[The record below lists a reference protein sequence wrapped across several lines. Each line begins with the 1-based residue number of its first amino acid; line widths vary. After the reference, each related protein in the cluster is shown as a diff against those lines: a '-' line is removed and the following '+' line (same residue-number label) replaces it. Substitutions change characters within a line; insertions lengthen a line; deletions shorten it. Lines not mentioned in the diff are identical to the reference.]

1 MVFQDSDVAKW
12 LEGVAYAL
20 EVRPDAELEE
30 RADKVIEIIEKA
42 QQDDG
47 YLNTF
52 FHDQRAGTP
61 LAELTGMP

>member
-20 EVRPDAELEE
+20 EVRPDPELEE

-42 QQDDG
+42 QQK
-47 YLNTF
+47 
-52 FHDQRAGTP
+52 
-61 LAELTGMP
+61 MVI

>member
-30 RADKVIEIIEKA
+30 RADKVLKSLKKRSRMTVI
-42 QQDDG
+42 
-47 YLNTF
+47 
-52 FHDQRAGTP
+52 
-61 LAELTGMP
+61 